1 MIDPR
6 SCPSKESLIT
16 VLYGEATPEEHGGI
30 DAHLAA
36 CAACR
41 EEVEAL
47 GALRL
52 SLQQWQ
58 APALPSH
65 FRLVAD
71 PAAETLPAAVVA
83 GPARWW
89 SSRAVATAA
98 LAAAA
103 TLVVGVAAGL
113 ANLEVTMGTGGV
125 TFRTGWGRAPEAAQ
139 QGPGSPSGP
148 SAVPTL
154 ESAAAAMPVAA
165 PAGTAVDDPA
175 WRREVAAAEQ
185 RLMAA
190 LDQRLARTAGGSPTL
205 APGRLSEEAFMQRV
219 QELLDASETRQQRNL
234 ALRITE
240 LARDFDL
247 QRKSD
252 LVTIQQGLGQL
263 EGRTQAE
270 AARTRELVNYIVR
283 VSGANPQ
290 R

>member
-1 MIDPR
+1 MIDPH
-6 SCPSKESLIT
+6 SCPSEESLVT
-16 VLYGEATPEEHGGI
+16 ALYGETTPEQQGVIE
-30 DAHLAA
+30 AHLAA
-36 CAACR
+36 CATCR
-41 EEVEAL
+41 EQLEAL

-52 SLQQWQ
+52 SLQQWH
-58 APALPSH
+58 APALPAN
-65 FRLVAD
+65 FRLVAE
-71 PAAETLPAAVVA
+71 PAAEAMPSAVVS
-83 GPARWW
+83 GPARW

-103 TLVVGVAAGL
+103 MLVVGVAASL
-113 ANLEVTMGTGGV
+113 ANLGVTVGAGGV

-139 QGPGSPSGP
+139 QAPGTPSIVSSMP
-148 SAVPTL
+148 AV
-154 ESAAAAMPVAA
+154 ESAAAATPAAA
-165 PAGTAVDDPA
+165 PVGADVDDLA

-190 LDQRLARTAGGSPTL
+190 LEHRLARTASASPVVAQGLL
-205 APGRLSEEAFMQRV
+205 ADEVFMQRV